1 MANKWLQHLA
11 RFRQQNKHLSAR
23 QMMSA
28 ARKTYS
34 GGNAESNG
42 VAASVSGSS
51 ANSNSR
57 TISTDS
63 QFAAVGGRRSRKGG
77 CGSAYNTNHNPAP
90 VGGRRKSRR
99 RSSSSSSSSRRRS
112 SSSSSSSRRRSSRRR

>member
-1 MANKWLQHLA
+1 MANKWLEHLA
-11 RFRQQNKHLSAR
+11 RFRQQNKNLSAR
-23 QMMSA
+23 EMMTA

-34 GGNAESNG
+34 GGNAESKG
-42 VAASVSGSS
+42 VAASLSGSS

-57 TISTDS
+57 SISTDS
-63 QFAAVGGRRSRKGG
+63 QFAAVGGRRSRRRSRRGG

-99 RSSSSSSSSRRRS
+99 RSSRRR
-112 SSSSSSSRRRSSRRR
+112 